1 MTDDA
6 KAIVV
11 TDVSKHF
18 RLVHER
24 NSTLKATIFR
34 GLRRTIHEDLWA
46 LEHVDFAVPKGTTFG
61 IIGHNGSGKSTL
73 LKCMARIYRPD
84 TGSITIDGRMSA
96 LLELGAG
103 FHPELS
109 GRENVYL
116 NGSILGLSTKQV
128 NERFDEI
135 VAFSGLERFIDSP
148 VKNYSSG
155 MFVRL
160 GFAVAINVE
169 PDVLLVDEVL
179 SVGDESFQ
187 RKCLERFA
195 DLRREGKTIVVVTHS
210 LETVR
215 NLCDLAVWLDHGHVL
230 HRGPGGEVAD
240 TYLASV
246 QEERRAEEATR
257 ATPSAAAAI
266 SDVTLLDARG
276 EPTEAVPFMGELTVA
291 TTRRPDV
298 DVHRVRVDLYRT
310 DGIHVGGTEIVVKAD
325 DPMTLGYHVPS
336 VLLSPA
342 TYDISVHAYDTAG
355 SCVADLSRVRRFDV
369 TAVGN
374 GETYGLTALGGSWS
388 PLA

>member
-1 MTDDA
+1 MIDDGT
-6 KAIVV
+6 AIEV
-11 TDVSKHF
+11 TDVSKRF

-46 LEHVDFAVPKGTTFG
+46 LEHVGFAVPKGTTFG
-61 IIGHNGSGKSTL
+61 IVGHNGSGKSTL

-84 TGSITIDGRMSA
+84 TGSIEIDGRMSA

-116 NGSILGLSTKQV
+116 NGSILGLSTRQV
-128 NERFDEI
+128 NDRFDEI

-215 NLCDLAVWLDHGHVL
+215 NLCDLAVWLDHGHLL
-230 HRGPGGEVAD
+230 HSGPAGEVAD

-246 QEERRAEEATR
+246 QEERRAEETKS
-257 ATPSAAAAI
+257 ATPAADDAI
-266 SDVTLLDARG
+266 SEVALLDGRG
-276 EPTEAVPFMGELTVA
+276 EVTEAVPFMGELTVA
-291 TTRRPDV
+291 TFRRPGSG
-298 DVHRVRVDLYRT
+298 VHRIRVDLYRT
-310 DGIHVGGTEIVVKAD
+310 DGIHVGGTELVVAPD
-325 DPMTLGYHVPS
+325 APMTLGYHMPS
-336 VLLSPA
+336 ILLSPA
-342 TYDISVHAYDTAG
+342 TYDVSVHAYDSAG

-369 TAVGN
+369 TAVPN
-374 GETYGLTALGGSWS
+374 SETYGLTAMGGSWG
-388 PLA
+388 PVG